1 MPYEKAMKDLAYD
14 TIKTT
19 REIYN
24 QVIATAPVNIQATLT
39 FKSVAQKIKFQK
51 RKRYDEP
58 ISTVEEIITLLESNA
73 MEGVS
78 YRYQGTVT
86 SERTDHRGT
95 DLTYMELHFLI
106 FLMLSVLVRYYL
118 SLSILTN

>member
-1 MPYEKAMKDLAYD
+1 MPYEKAMKDMAYE

-19 REIYN
+19 RQIYN
-24 QVIATAPVNIQATLT
+24 DVIGTAPPHIQATLT

-58 ISTVEEIITLLESNA
+58 ISTVEEIVALLESNA

-86 SERTDHRGT
+86 SERIDHRGA
-95 DLTYMELHFLI
+95 YIILH
-106 FLMLSVLVRYYL
+106 
-118 SLSILTN
+118 